1 MLLNILTVIAPVF
14 VCAGIGFTWRKLGHP
29 FDTRMVGALALN
41 LGMPCLVF
49 SSLTRLNVSLTAFAE
64 MLGAYAVVMVCF
76 LFVGLAAIR
85 SLKVPAHT
93 YLPIFTSSNTGNM
106 GLPLCLFAFGSEGL
120 AFGICIFILS
130 SIYSFTVGWSIYAG
144 RLAADVLY
152 NNPLIYAVA
161 LALIF
166 MLSDTS
172 PPDWLAN
179 TTELISGL
187 AIPLML
193 VSLGV
198 AIADLRVRRTGKIVI
213 ISFIKLVTGF
223 IVGYAVGD
231 IWGMEGA
238 ARGVLII
245 GAAMPIAVHNYMF
258 AQRFDRNSDDTAGMI
273 VISTILSL
281 ATLPLLMYLAL

>member
-1 MLLNILTVIAPVF
+1 MIAPVF

-64 MLGAYAVVMVCF
+64 MVGAYAVVMLCF

-231 IWGMEGA
+231 ILGMEGA

>member
-1 MLLNILTVIAPVF
+1 
-14 VCAGIGFTWRKLGHP
+14 
-29 FDTRMVGALALN
+29 MVGALALN

-64 MLGAYAVVMVCF
+64 MVGAYAVVMLCF

-231 IWGMEGA
+231 ILGMEGA

-273 VISTILSL
+273 VISTLLSL

>member
-1 MLLNILTVIAPVF
+1 MIAPVF
-14 VCAGIGFTWRKLGHP
+14 VCAGIGLTWRKLGHP

-64 MLGAYAVVMVCF
+64 MVGAYAVVMLCF

-281 ATLPLLMYLAL
+281 ATLPL

>member
-1 MLLNILTVIAPVF
+1 
-14 VCAGIGFTWRKLGHP
+14 
-29 FDTRMVGALALN
+29 MVGALALN

-49 SSLTRLNVSLTAFAE
+49 SSLTRLNVSLPAFGE
-64 MLGAYAVVMVCF
+64 MVGAYAIVMLCFFLIGLVV
-76 LFVGLAAIR
+76 IKT
-85 SLKVPAHT
+85 LKVPAHT

-120 AFGICIFILS
+120 AFGVCIFILS

-161 LALIF
+161 LALLF
-166 MLSDTS
+166 MLTNTN

-193 VSLGV
+193 ISLGV

-213 ISFIKLVTGF
+213 ISFIKLLAGF
-223 IVGYAVGD
+223 IVGYAVGN
-231 IWGMEGA
+231 IFGMEGS

-258 AQRFDRNSDDTAGMI
+258 AQRFARNSDDTAGMI

>member
-1 MLLNILTVIAPVF
+1 MIAPVF

-231 IWGMEGA
+231 ILGMEGA

>member
-64 MLGAYAVVMVCF
+64 MVGAYAVVMLCF

-273 VISTILSL
+273 VISTIMSL

>member
-1 MLLNILTVIAPVF
+1 MIAPVF

-64 MLGAYAVVMVCF
+64 MVGAYAVVMLCF

-273 VISTILSL
+273 VISTIMSL

>member
-64 MLGAYAVVMVCF
+64 MVGAYAVVMLCF

-223 IVGYAVGD
+223 IVGYVVGD

>member
-1 MLLNILTVIAPVF
+1 
-14 VCAGIGFTWRKLGHP
+14 
-29 FDTRMVGALALN
+29 MVGALALN

-64 MLGAYAVVMVCF
+64 MVGAYAVVMLCF

-273 VISTILSL
+273 VISTIMSL